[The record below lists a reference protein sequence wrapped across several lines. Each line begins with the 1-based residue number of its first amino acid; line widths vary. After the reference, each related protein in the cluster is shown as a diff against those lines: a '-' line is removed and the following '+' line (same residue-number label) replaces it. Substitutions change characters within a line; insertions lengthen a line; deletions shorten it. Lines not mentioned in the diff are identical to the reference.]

1 LQKQQLLHES
11 TSYILKN
18 IAASLGISLYVIID
32 TLFIATAAGSLGLA
46 ALNIVLPVFNFISSI
61 GLLLGIGGST
71 IFSMNKIRHPQKV
84 EKLYGQLIVF
94 GIFIGIIFTLIGNF
108 LTEPLLL
115 LLGADQQ
122 TLPQAS
128 SYLRIVSLGAVLFI
142 VNYISVNFVRND
154 NNPRLTMLATL
165 AETSCVIVLDY
176 LFVFIFSWGMNGAA
190 WATLF
195 SPLISLLILTRHR
208 EFSGRQLKLIFSLP
222 DLRQVWH
229 SAKLGFPSFLT
240 ELSTGISILAFNLVI
255 GSLAGNYA
263 IAAYGV
269 IANAALVVLAFF
281 NGVALGIQPLIAREF
296 GQRNW
301 SNIKTVFTEGIIS
314 SLLIAFLSYL
324 CLLFFKYPIISLFNS
339 SRQAQLT
346 VYAAQGI
353 PLYFISIFFTGCNI
367 CIMMFLIAINQPKYS
382 FFLSLNR
389 GYVILLPMI
398 FLLGYFAKLT
408 GVWLSLPVTEL
419 IVFLLGSY
427 FAHNFLK
434 NPPLN

>member
-1 LQKQQLLHES
+1 MQKQQLLRES
-11 TSYILKN
+11 TSYILRN

-46 ALNIVLPVFNFISSI
+46 ALNIALPVFNFISSI

-84 EKLYGQLIVF
+84 EKLYGQLVVF
-94 GIFIGIIFTLIGNF
+94 GIFVGIIFTLIGNF

-122 TLPQAS
+122 TMPLAS
-128 SYLRIVSLGAVLFI
+128 SYLKIVSLGSVLFI
-142 VNYISVNFVRND
+142 TNYLSVNFVRND

-165 AETSCVIVLDY
+165 SETSCVIVLDY
-176 LFVFIFSWGMNGAA
+176 IFVFVFGWGMNGAA

-195 SPLISLLILTRHR
+195 SPSISLLILTRHR
-208 EFSGRQLKLIFSLP
+208 KFSGRQLKLIFSLP
-222 DLRQVWH
+222 DLRQVWY

-240 ELSTGISILAFNLVI
+240 ELSTGISILAFNLII
-255 GSLAGNYA
+255 GKLAGNYA

-269 IANAALVVLAFF
+269 IANTALVVLAFF
-281 NGVALGIQPLIAREF
+281 NGVALGIQPLLAREF
-296 GQRNW
+296 GRRNW
-301 SNIKTVFTEGIIS
+301 SNIKTIFKEGLIIS
-314 SLLIAFLSYL
+314 WLIAIIGYVCLLI
-324 CLLFFKYPIISLFNS
+324 FKYPTINLFNS
-339 SRQAQLT
+339 SHQAQLT
-346 VYAAQGI
+346 IYAAQGI

-389 GYVILLPMI
+389 GYLILLPLI
-398 FLLGYFAKLT
+398 FLLGYLAKLT

-419 IVFLLGSY
+419 IIFLLGSY
-427 FAHNFLK
+427 LVHHFLK